1 MRKNILFVFILFSL
15 LSTAQNEVRKSF
27 TPGQIW
33 NDDRGLPIN
42 AQGGGILFQDGIY
55 YWYGEDNVKDRTTL
69 KAYVNCYSSK
79 DLLNWKFERV
89 SLSASGNNDSLGLP
103 DGCVL
108 ERPKVIYNARTK
120 KYVMWFHLELKGQGY
135 KAARVGLAMSDN
147 VKGPFR
153 YVRSYRPN
161 AGKYPINMSAEQKNS
176 TLTVADFPK
185 SWTTEWRIAVENGLF
200 VRRDLAGGQ
209 MSRDMTI
216 YVDDNGKAYHIF
228 ASEDN
233 QTIQIAELADD
244 YMSHTGRYVRALEGK
259 HNEAPTVLKK
269 DGKYYLISSDCTGWD
284 PNAARMAVADSLFG
298 KWTELGNPCVGTDA
312 NLTFNS
318 QGTYILKIEGKKDAF
333 IFMADR
339 WITKTPKE
347 RLYIWLPVLFEN
359 GKPVLKWFYTWNL
372 NDFPT
377 KN

>member
-1 MRKNILFVFILFSL
+1 MKKNIVVLFILFSMF
-15 LSTAQNEVRKSF
+15 STAQTTLGRLI
-27 TPGQIW
+27 TPGQLW
-33 NDDRGLPIN
+33 KDDRGIHIN
-42 AQGGGILFQDGIY
+42 AHGGGILFQNGIY
-55 YWYGEDNVKDRTTL
+55 YWYGEHKDEYSCQ
-69 KAYVNCYSSK
+69 AYIGVNCYSSM
-79 DLLNWKFERV
+79 DLINWHYESV
-89 SLSASGNNDSLGLP
+89 ALSVVNNDEKADITS
-103 DGCVL
+103 GCTI
-108 ERPKVIYNARTK
+108 ERPKVIYNSKTK

-135 KAARVGLAMSDN
+135 KAARVGLAVSDN
-147 VKGPFR
+147 VTGPFLFI
-153 YVRSYRPN
+153 RSYRPN
-161 AGKYPINMSAEQKNS
+161 AGKYPLNMTSEQKNS
-176 TLTVADFPK
+176 TLTEADFPK
-185 SWTTEWRIAVENGLF
+185 KWTSEWTSAVKDGLF

-228 ASEDN
+228 ASEEN

-269 DGKYYLISSDCTGWD
+269 DGKYYLITSDCTGWA

-298 KWTELGNPCVGTDA
+298 TWTELGNPCVGTDA

-339 WITKTPKE
+339 WNPNIQIDA
-347 RLYIWLPVLFEN
+347 RYIWLPILFEN
-359 GKPVLKWFYTWNL
+359 GKPVLKWFDNWNL
-372 NDFPT
+372 NEFP
-377 KN
+377 

>member
-1 MRKNILFVFILFSL
+1 MTKNVLFVFILFSL
-15 LSTAQNEVRKSF
+15 VSTAENPVVKSILSGQNWK
-27 TPGQIW
+27 
-33 NDDRGLPIN
+33 DDRGLNIN

-55 YWYGEDNVKDRTTL
+55 YWYGEDNVKDTNAT
-69 KAYVNCYSSK
+69 KVFVNCYSSR
-79 DLLNWKFERV
+79 DLLNWKYEGV
-89 SLSASGNNDSLGLP
+89 SLSAGTSNDSLGFSA
-103 DGCVL
+103 GCVL
-108 ERPKVIYNARTK
+108 ERPKVIYNAKTK

-135 KAARVGLAMSDN
+135 KAARVGLAVSDN

-161 AGKYPINMSAEQKNS
+161 AGKYPLNMSAEQKNS
-176 TLTVADFPK
+176 TLTEADFPK
-185 SWTTEWRIAVENGLF
+185 RWTPEWTLAVKNGLF

-216 YVDDNGKAYHIF
+216 YVDDNGKAYHIYS
-228 ASEDN
+228 SEEN

-244 YMSHTGRYVRALEGK
+244 YMSHTGKYVRILEGK

-269 DGKYYLISSDCTGWD
+269 NGKYFLITSDCTGWD

-298 KWTELGNPCVGTDA
+298 KWTELANPCIGIDA

-318 QGTYILKIEGKKDAF
+318 QGTYILKVEGKKDTF

-339 WITKTPKE
+339 WITKTPNE
-347 RLYIWLPVLFEN
+347 RRYIWLPILFEN
-359 GKPVLKWFYTWNL
+359 GIPVLKWHDKW
-372 NDFPT
+372 DI
-377 KN
+377 